1 MNYKSLT
8 LALLSAPLLWAQT
21 PTPPS
26 DKLDQLE
33 ATYQTNL
40 RERHRV
46 IIQQYLTELR
56 NAQTVAPDAA
66 SKEAFA
72 QEIAR
77 ITDLSTTGGPIPLT
91 QETSSSPAP
100 ANKKG
105 ERIMSSR
112 GMAMSLDP
120 EEALPAVPA
129 GAAHVAI
136 GEASWRLSKIPAGSY
151 DLVAEYVCPAIPENA
166 HLYLDYAGEKIVR
179 PLRDTH
185 TTADMSTYRVMRIA
199 RITLKEDAVDQTL
212 VFRATATSA
221 PWFFVKRVL
230 IAKAQ

>member
-1 MNYKSLT
+1 MNFRGLIIV
-8 LALLSAPLLWAQT
+8 ALLSVPLLWAQT

-26 DKLDQLE
+26 DKLEQLE

-40 RERHRV
+40 RERHRL
-46 IIQQYLTELR
+46 IIQQYLSDLR
-56 NAQTVAPDAA
+56 NAQALAADAA
-66 SKEAFA
+66 SQAAFA
-72 QEIAR
+72 QEITR
-77 ITDLSTTGGPIPLT
+77 VTDLSIDGTIPLT
-91 QETSSSPAP
+91 QEKSSAPAP

-105 ERIMSSR
+105 ERILNSR
-112 GMAMSLDP
+112 GMAMSLDAA
-120 EEALPAVPA
+120 EAVPA
-129 GAAHVAI
+129 QPAGAVHVAI

-151 DLVAEYVCPAIPENA
+151 DLVAEYVCPAIPEDA
-166 HLYLDYAGEKIVR
+166 HLYVDYAGEKIIR

-185 TTADMSTYRVMRIA
+185 TTTDMSTYRVMRIA